1 MARQALSAA
10 RSDSPAQR
18 LRLFSSPALLAEL
31 ADVLSRP
38 SPTKQLGV
46 IERSAREVLADYI
59 EIVEVVEPEH
69 VPRVV
74 PTDAD
79 DDHVIAAA
87 VTAHATLIVSGDSD
101 VLGLGSHQGIDILSA
116 AMAVEQIGSDD
127 ATSKT

>member
-1 MARQALSAA
+1 M
-10 RSDSPAQR
+10 
-18 LRLFSSPALLAEL
+18 FSSPALLAEL